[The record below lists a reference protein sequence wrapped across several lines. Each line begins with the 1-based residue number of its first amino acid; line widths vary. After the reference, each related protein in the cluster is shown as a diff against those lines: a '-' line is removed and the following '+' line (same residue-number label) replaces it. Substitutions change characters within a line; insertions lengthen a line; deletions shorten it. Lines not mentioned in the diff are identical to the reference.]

1 MDEGIE
7 VALRFLLFSLRLFV
21 HRLCGTT
28 TYFRKWV
35 VALPD
40 LEQKWHAL
48 PLQNGRGN
56 ATSFAANPNA

>member
-7 VALRFLLFSLRLFV
+7 VALRVLFVFSLRLYV

-40 LEQKWHAL
+40 LE
-48 PLQNGRGN
+48 
-56 ATSFAANPNA
+56 